1 MAADILTSTNMSRST
16 VLVEVDISDATEVF
30 VPGTI
35 VEVLSP
41 GGNSTHDMLI
51 ATLITV
57 SCKTSLEYIL
67 LSSNNRLLWF

>member
-1 MAADILTSTNMSRST
+1 MAADILIGTNMSRST

-41 GGNSTHDMLI
+41 GDNSTHDMLI

-57 SCKTSLEYIL
+57 SCKLV
-67 LSSNNRLLWF
+67 